1 MRTHPIGLV
10 AFASLLALVPPPA
23 GAEELQVAAKRIAAS
38 LRAQLAARPPRAAI
52 QALTV
57 PPFKEPPAAP
67 GLGRAFAQSLAAEL
81 AAAGLQVRD
90 WNGFEPGLRDAAL
103 RDAHGGVPGITP
115 LGNVQGMV
123 VGELIAPADGGPVRA
138 ALRLLSLPAG
148 TVAASETARLDPPP
162 RPASSTAG
170 AAPAAQEAP
179 GAGRMNAEAT
189 SVDVAMRRMADTLA
203 KGVARL
209 PGGARYQRIAVLG
222 FSEVGEEAKRREL
235 GKVVTAELSTNLRR
249 DHGFLLVERERIGS
263 VLSEVKLGEMG
274 LVDAKTAPK
283 VGQLADA
290 QALVVGSVAEA
301 GGKFLVNAR
310 VVTTETAETLAAAS
324 ESIQAATLVAFS
336 ADAVVLR
343 SRKDA
348 VFRSA
353 LLPGFGQLYNRQPKK
368 ALAFA
373 AAEVAVLGGAVA
385 FHLAGAAAESDYES
399 RTTAGDLGSDPA
411 AAAADLRELAEE
423 RYAWRNVLLWTGAAI
438 WALNV
443 IDAYAFGV
451 DGDALAVAPLP
462 VAEGGVGLA
471 LAGRF

>member
-1 MRTHPIGLV
+1 
-10 AFASLLALVPPPA
+10 
-23 GAEELQVAAKRIAAS
+23 
-38 LRAQLAARPPRAAI
+38 
-52 QALTV
+52 
-57 PPFKEPPAAP
+57 
-67 GLGRAFAQSLAAEL
+67 
-81 AAAGLQVRD
+81 
-90 WNGFEPGLRDAAL
+90 
-103 RDAHGGVPGITP
+103 
-115 LGNVQGMV
+115 
-123 VGELIAPADGGPVRA
+123 
-138 ALRLLSLPAG
+138 
-148 TVAASETARLDPPP
+148 VAASENARLDPPP
-162 RPASSTAG
+162 RDASASVGTATATPASSSL
-170 AAPAAQEAP
+170 APAPE
-179 GAGRMNAEAT
+179 RLVAEAA
-189 SVDVAMRRMADTLA
+189 SVDVAMRRMADALA

-209 PGGARYQRIAVLG
+209 PGNARYQRIAVLG
-222 FSEVGEEAKRREL
+222 FSEVGDEAKKREL

-249 DHGFLLVERERIGS
+249 DHGFLLVEREKIGS

-274 LVDAKTAPK
+274 LVDAKSAPK

-368 ALAFA
+368 AAAFA
-373 AAEVAVLGGAVA
+373 VAEVAVLGGAVA
-385 FHLAGAAAESDYES
+385 FQLLGAAAQKDYES
-399 RTTAGDLGSDPA
+399 KTTPGVLGSDPA
-411 AAAADLRELAEE
+411 GAAADLRQQAED
-423 RYAWRNVLLWTGAAI
+423 RYGWRNRLLWTGAAI

-451 DGDALAVAPLP
+451 DGDELALAPVPLG
-462 VAEGGVGLA
+462 GGVGMA
-471 LAGRF
+471 LGGRF